1 MRGRIFWPF
10 GGKGE
15 KQLATKT
22 KNGMSHTTT
31 VAQLSYTTTVAQLS
45 HTTTVAQLSP
55 ECGTIGSIISGSSSA
70 LPNNDGFRS

>member
-45 HTTTVAQLSP
+45 HTTTVAQLSRTTTVSP
-55 ECGTIGSIISGSSSA
+55 ECCGGKRSA
-70 LPNNDGFRS
+70 L